1 MVRLLPV
8 LLLLMPTIN
17 RLLEAGL
24 FADERPLEV
33 EGTAGSRTCIGLTSK
48 RSSKRIRLREGGPPP
63 PLRVPGGGV
72 GVMDTKGDTRLTASA
87 TKGDNSSSGSK
98 EALLLTP
105 PEALLV
111 FTISE
116 SPVVQTELAHKLF
129 M

>member
-1 MVRLLPV
+1 
-8 LLLLMPTIN
+8 
-17 RLLEAGL
+17 
-24 FADERPLEV
+24 
-33 EGTAGSRTCIGLTSK
+33 
-48 RSSKRIRLREGGPPP
+48 
-63 PLRVPGGGV
+63 
-72 GVMDTKGDTRLTASA
+72 MDTKGDTRLTASA